1 MPEVTL
7 EIQPP
12 KERPAIDAEEVTDH
26 APDKA
31 AFESDQ
37 NSKAA
42 SDLPVTGSTPL
53 PSQQGLVQKELELKN
68 QQYTPGEEPAVAA
81 GNPPTPPTPPQQ
93 QEAKPEPTPASTA
106 TPESSATP
114 EPTPTIPP
122 PPNSV
127 KLLDLPK
134 EEPTPER
141 AKQPPLMPQHPVL
154 PPPQPGAP
162 GPKKGFQEETRQTV
176 VYGSISN
183 RGRSSV
189 AAEATP
195 LGRYKKKISTAI
207 GSRWYFYTNES
218 APNIGTVTVSFKVT
232 ASGKI
237 TALRVLSGSG
247 NSALTDCTLRSIM
260 EAKIPPMPPEVAAP
274 LQDGSIEYESFSF
287 TIY

>member
-1 MPEVTL
+1 M
-7 EIQPP
+7 
-12 KERPAIDAEEVTDH
+12 
-26 APDKA
+26 
-31 AFESDQ
+31 
-37 NSKAA
+37 
-42 SDLPVTGSTPL
+42 
-53 PSQQGLVQKELELKN
+53 
-68 QQYTPGEEPAVAA
+68 
-81 GNPPTPPTPPQQ
+81 
-93 QEAKPEPTPASTA
+93 
-106 TPESSATP
+106 
-114 EPTPTIPP
+114 
-122 PPNSV
+122 

-134 EEPTPER
+134 EQPTPER
-141 AKQPPLMPQHPVL
+141 ANHPPLIPQHPAL
-154 PPPQPGAP
+154 PPSQPGAP

-176 VYGSISN
+176 LYGSISN

-237 TALRVLSGSG
+237 IALRVLSGTA

-260 EAKIPPMPPEVAAP
+260 EAKIPPMPPEVAAL
-274 LQDGSIEYESFSF
+274 LQDGSIDYESFSF